1 MTLSLSLS
9 IARSFP
15 PCLDVSNPSLYL
27 SNLLLDVRMCSH
39 WLVLFTRTD
48 AFLPSQSL
56 FRHISPPVV
65 PLIHSISQSCHT
77 THHMFHVTR
86 SFSRGFKGTL
96 FIPPSYTSS
105 AESTL
110 QKKPPT
116 ITSPIH
122 TYWSFLVE
130 ICLAT
135 CGRCAGFK
143 QYVLYSPQPQRK
155 HCFYIKTGLYRRHFY
170 IYSIIYFYQMC
181 LLLLFM
187 L

>member
-39 WLVLFTRTD
+39 WLALFTRTD
-48 AFLPSQSL
+48 AFLPAQSL

-110 QKKPPT
+110 QKKPQQTHLPFT
-116 ITSPIH
+116 LTD
-122 TYWSFLVE
+122 
-130 ICLAT
+130 
-135 CGRCAGFK
+135 
-143 QYVLYSPQPQRK
+143 
-155 HCFYIKTGLYRRHFY
+155 
-170 IYSIIYFYQMC
+170 
-181 LLLLFM
+181 LF
-187 L
+187 